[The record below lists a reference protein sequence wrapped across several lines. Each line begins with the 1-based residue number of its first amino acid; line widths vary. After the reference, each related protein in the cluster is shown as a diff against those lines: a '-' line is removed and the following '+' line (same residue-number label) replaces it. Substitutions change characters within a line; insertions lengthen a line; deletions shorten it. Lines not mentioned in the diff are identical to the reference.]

1 MISFGI
7 INDKLCEQDEEDG
20 DIPGL
25 GTVHTPYTQSWH
37 LGKSFLLDI
46 VYIVTHIKSK

>member
-1 MISFGI
+1 MINYVRKMRMI
-7 INDKLCEQDEEDG
+7 G

-25 GTVHTPYTQSWH
+25 GTVNTPYTQSWH